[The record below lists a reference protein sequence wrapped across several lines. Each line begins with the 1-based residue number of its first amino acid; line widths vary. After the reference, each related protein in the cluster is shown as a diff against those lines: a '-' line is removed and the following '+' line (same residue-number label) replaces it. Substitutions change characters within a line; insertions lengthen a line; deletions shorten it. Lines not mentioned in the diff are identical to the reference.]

1 MSDKLNTAI
10 TKDHVFRMSLSGFIS
25 SASVIALLWLFAEP
39 VIVKSVS
46 VAMAGNITEAVQHQ
60 VKPINNAFVALLQ
73 RDINKVRKDI
83 AALKFRQRRGE
94 DWTSDDALYLADL
107 EIELESLRL
116 AMTALVSE
124 QGHDHEIG

>member
-1 MSDKLNTAI
+1 MTIDRKI
-10 TKDHVFRMSLSGFIS
+10 TGDHAYRMTLSGFM
-25 SASVIALLWLFAEP
+25 SAVAVLGVLWVFAEP

-46 VAMAGNITEAVQHQ
+46 IAMADDITSAVQHQ
-60 VKPINNAFVALLQ
+60 VEPINNAFVALLQ

-83 AALKFRQRRGE
+83 AALKFRQRRAE

-116 AMTALVSE
+116 AMDALLE
-124 QGHDHEIG
+124 EKDHAHDIG